1 MAVTEAAP
9 PGTGTPE
16 RPTGAG
22 RMFLASPWV
31 LVVSAAAMLVLFGW
45 NFLVH
50 PTLSAPTRDP
60 AWYTWRA
67 ELLTA
72 AKPSSIV
79 REWGPF
85 GMFSGGYRVSMPL
98 TGAWLIKLGGI
109 HRYTFSILVMVGAP
123 TLAALALGA
132 FAWRHRRD
140 HLVLLLT
147 FFASA
152 AMFLTIPYVGYMDN
166 ITCLYILALILPFL
180 GPARRSWGARSAIA
194 LLMFMATITHPTTTA
209 IFVAVLMAGA
219 GLHFLTS
226 RFSITETWRSDA
238 AVLMSAGAGVV
249 FGLAMWKLGAWG
261 VKAPF
266 ADAALPPPYPMDV
279 FRHTLGQWTGSLK
292 PAITGPLALI
302 AIGSIAATTWR
313 ERKRGVAMD
322 EYPRMSLLWLLPL
335 LGLFGWVAGLTYPYY
350 RFFNTTVAIMLLV
363 GMGAWIAVRWASARH
378 WVAGLLVGLLVLAGF
393 GFVMARGFEETNWN
407 SRELTARFLDDETRS
422 GLAAVQGYVA
432 ASPKDR
438 PIVFVI
444 DYRRDR
450 KAWGWAKTFSNVSRS
465 GLEGNE
471 ALRSTIYFGDL
482 PDFLA
487 GRPSA
492 TGVDLGDCKPVP
504 LNLVYECV
512 SVGFFDEMQSVLGR
526 FDQAPMAFL
535 VDRFNQSTVNDDP
548 VAKDP
553 SLAPNVV
560 SLFEHV
566 SVVTGPNLA
575 PVSDSAITAGQASGQ
590 SEARSLSDPP
600 GRFSDPP
607 HILRVVI
614 VLILLLVVPGL
625 IAMRWFELDDFPTR
639 LAMVPGMSFALS
651 VTAAFFVKAVH
662 RSPFTVA
669 DGVASVVV
677 ACGAAGV
684 LHLMARRRER
694 GKAVVVPFVRR
705 SVSLFS
711 NRNFGTLM
719 GAVFLAVLGDGIVQA
734 ALAKTIAFG
743 GEKGFSLDQAR
754 SPRHILALVLLTY
767 LPYMVISPFMGVV
780 IDRFD
785 RRKLLVLANGFR
797 AAVIV
802 VIGLG
807 ASSLPDAMLIGALI
821 LTLASTR
828 LVLAIKSAGM
838 PNVLSGRN
846 LMQGN
851 SISQAGQAVFQL
863 TGAGIALV
871 GTKATS
877 AGAVIVVGAIVYG
890 VGALFA
896 SRVGNLA
903 EGTRTTRFMDEAR
916 RILRDIGEG
925 IRQIRKR
932 PAASLG
938 VTSFLTL
945 RTLVSFASLV
955 FALQARDIL
964 GGKGNSS
971 NAAVIVAG
979 LAAAAGASLGFV
991 LAQMLKD
998 RTPPARL
1005 IVAAMGTA
1013 GVGFVLVGGVRS
1025 TLGLSVTA
1033 FVAALAYFIGKISAD
1048 TIMQQTLPDQYR
1060 GRGFSFFDVAF
1071 NLAWIVPALILFATW
1086 SPGRARL
1093 LMRVAG
1099 AVFLGAALLVAAW
1112 AKRLGD
1118 QLPHPQRDEPAA
1130 EPAPVAPATPS

>member
-16 RPTGAG
+16 RPETSRG
-22 RMFLASPWV
+22 FLASPWV
-31 LVVSAAAMLVLFGW
+31 LVASAVAMLLLFGW

-72 AKPSSIV
+72 AKPSSV
-79 REWGPF
+79 VQEWGPF
-85 GMFSGGYRVSMPL
+85 GMFSGGYRVSTLL

-109 HRYTFSILVMVGAP
+109 HRYTFSILVMVGIP

-140 HLVLLLT
+140 HLVPLMT

-152 AMFLTIPYVGYMDN
+152 ALFLTIPYVGYMDN

-180 GPARRSWGARSAIA
+180 GPARTSWGARSAIA

-226 RFSITETWRSDA
+226 RFSIREIWRSDA
-238 AVLMSAGAGVV
+238 AVLLSAGAGAV
-249 FGLAMWKLGAWG
+249 FGLAMWKIGAWG

-279 FRHTLGQWTGSLK
+279 FKHTLGQWAGSLR
-292 PAITGPLALI
+292 PAVMGPLAAI

-313 ERKRGVAMD
+313 RRKGGEPMD

-363 GMGAWIAVRWASARH
+363 GMGAWVATRWAAKRH
-378 WVAGLLVGLLVLAGF
+378 RVAGAAVAVLILAGF

-407 SRELTARFLDDETRS
+407 SREITARFLDDETRS
-422 GLAAVQGYVA
+422 ALAAAQGYVA

-438 PIVFVI
+438 PVVFI
-444 DYRRDR
+444 TDYRRDR

-465 GLEGNE
+465 GLEGDE

-482 PDFLA
+482 PDYLA

-492 TGVDLGDCKPVP
+492 TGIDLGDCNPVP
-504 LNLVYECV
+504 LDSVYECV
-512 SVGFFDEMQSVLGR
+512 SVGFFDEMQARLAE

-535 VDRFNQSTVNDDP
+535 VDRFNQSTVNEDP

-553 SLAPNVV
+553 SLSQNVV
-560 SLFEHV
+560 PLFKHV

-575 PVSDSAITAGQASGQ
+575 PVSGPAIGAGQTAGRQ
-590 SEARSLSDPP
+590 EARTLSNPP
-600 GRFSDPP
+600 GRFSDPL
-607 HILRVVI
+607 HLLRVVI
-614 VLILLLVVPGL
+614 VLVLLLVVPGL
-625 IAMRWFELDDFPTR
+625 IAMRWFDLDDFPPR
-639 LAMVPGMSFALS
+639 LGLVPGISFAMS

-684 LHLMARRRER
+684 LNLLARRREG

-711 NRNFGTLM
+711 NRDFGALM

-734 ALAKTIAFG
+734 SLAKTIAFG
-743 GEKGFSLDQAR
+743 GKAGFSLDQAR

-767 LPYMVISPFMGVV
+767 LPYMLISPFMGVV

-807 ASSLPDAMLIGALI
+807 ASSLPDAVLIAALI

-828 LVLAIKSAGM
+828 LVLAIKSAGL
-838 PNVLSGRN
+838 PTVLSGRN

-871 GTKATS
+871 GTKLAS
-877 AGAVIVVGAIVYG
+877 AGVVIVGGAIVYG
-890 VGALFA
+890 VGAMFA
-896 SRVGNLA
+896 SRARNLA
-903 EGTRTTRFMDEAR
+903 EGTRSARFLAEAR

-964 GGKGNSS
+964 GGKGDSS
-971 NAAVIVAG
+971 NTAVIVAG

-991 LAQMLKD
+991 LAQVLKE
-998 RTPPARL
+998 RVPPARL
-1005 IVAAMGTA
+1005 IVVAMGTA

-1025 TLGLSVTA
+1025 TFGLSVTA

-1048 TIMQQTLPDQYR
+1048 TIMQQSLPDQYR

-1086 SPGRARL
+1086 SAGRARL
-1093 LMRVAG
+1093 LMMVAG
-1099 AVFLGAALLVAAW
+1099 AVFLGAALLVGAW
-1112 AKRLGD
+1112 ARRLGD
-1118 QLPHPQRDEPAA
+1118 QLPRPQRDDDPAA
-1130 EPAPVAPATPS
+1130 AATTTTS